1 MINDEQ
7 KFERMLE
14 ELLDEMTGYPNALQK
29 NGTDDKKDG
38 LSHPQQ
44 VQNTLT
50 SMQQSV
56 ENMRI
61 CVKYLLFDLDATRRE
76 ILYLKKLLEDKGN

>member
-1 MINDEQ
+1 MINNEQ

-14 ELLDEMTGYPNALQK
+14 ELLDEMTGYPNALLK
-29 NGTDDKKDG
+29 NGTGDKKDG
-38 LSHPQQ
+38 LSHPQR
-44 VQNTLT
+44 VQNTLA

-76 ILYLKKLLEDKGN
+76 SLYFKKLLEEKGT

>member
-1 MINDEQ
+1 MIDNEE

-14 ELLDEMTGYPNALQK
+14 DLLDEITGFPSALLK
-29 NGTDDKKDG
+29 NGPALKSNSVLHSQGIPKT
-38 LSHPQQ
+38 LS
-44 VQNTLT
+44 
-50 SMQQSV
+50 SMQESI

-76 ILYLKKLLEDKGN
+76 SLYFKKLLEEKGS